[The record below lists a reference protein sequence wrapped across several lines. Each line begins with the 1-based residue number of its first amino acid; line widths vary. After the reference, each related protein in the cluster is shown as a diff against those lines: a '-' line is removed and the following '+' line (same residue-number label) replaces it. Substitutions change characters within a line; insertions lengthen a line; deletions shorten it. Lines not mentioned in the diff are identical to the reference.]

1 MKELILKI
9 LRLAIMVS
17 SITPATLF
25 VWPSPA
31 RKDRKPRVL
40 PHNLHIKMIIP
51 NQNRSYHQTTMP
63 ARRDRKPR
71 VLPHNLHIKMI
82 ILNQNR
88 SYHQTTMHQ
97 RLVYQMKVMW
107 LRHVWHPRCTTTS
120 ISLRETADG
129 VVEWGRRRIGSSE
142 RSIGKVIALRTYCC

>member
-1 MKELILKI
+1 MFRSKLYVKTAVAIWSLLTSPMKLIKI

-31 RKDRKPRVL
+31 RK
-40 PHNLHIKMIIP
+40 
-51 NQNRSYHQTTMP
+51 
-63 ARRDRKPR
+63 DRKPR

>member
-1 MKELILKI
+1 MFRSKLYVKTAVAIWSLLTSPMKLIKI

-31 RKDRKPRVL
+31 RK
-40 PHNLHIKMIIP
+40 
-51 NQNRSYHQTTMP
+51 
-63 ARRDRKPR
+63 DRKPR

-120 ISLRETADG
+120 ISLRDTADG